1 MRLWAGVLWATWTVG
16 PEEGVREASGTLD
29 DFMFPAPLPGCM
41 TGVWSQT
48 LSSYRP

>member
-1 MRLWAGVLWATWTVG
+1 MRLWAGGLWGYLERGIEDGVG
-16 PEEGVREASGTLD
+16 EASGTLD
-29 DFMFPAPLPGCM
+29 DFMFLAPLPGCM